1 MELYYLSIPI
11 IIGIVVG
18 GFLGVYGINLND
30 SEIVTSAKLIENG
43 SPIMGNP
50 DAKITILEW
59 GDYQCTFC
67 YKFHQNTLDTIKED
81 FIKTGKVKIIFKDF
95 PLNGPDSKLAAE
107 ASYCAQ
113 DQEKYWQYHDE
124 LYKNWGGER
133 TGWITRESLSKFAE
147 TVDLDLG
154 KFNKCLDDHKY
165 ENKVNSLYKFGKE
178 IGIGATPSFLVFN
191 DQKMIKIRGN
201 QPLEIFL
208 KTFDELRFV
217 NEMLNQ
223 YGLISEDKDKQ

>member
-1 MELYYLSIPI
+1 MKLYYLSIPI
-11 IIGIVVG
+11 IIGIIIG
-18 GFLGVYGINLND
+18 GVLSGFVIDSND
-30 SEIVTSAKLIENG
+30 SKKFTSSKLIENG

-67 YKFHQNTLDTIKED
+67 YKFHQNTLDIINED

-95 PLNGPDSKLAAE
+95 PLNGLDSKLAAE

-113 DQEKYWQYHDE
+113 DQEKYWKYHDE

-133 TGWITRESLSKFAE
+133 TGWITRESLTKFAE
-147 TVDLDLG
+147 IVDLDIE

-165 ENKVNSLYKFGKE
+165 ENKVNSLYAFGKE
-178 IGIGATPSFLVFN
+178 IGIDATPSFLVFN
-191 DQKMIKIRGN
+191 DEKIIKIRGN
-201 QPLEIFL
+201 QPLEVFL
-208 KTFDELRFV
+208 KTFDEF
-217 NEMLNQ
+217 
-223 YGLISEDKDKQ
+223 

>member
-1 MELYYLSIPI
+1 MKLYYLAIPI
-11 IIGIVVG
+11 LIGVLVG
-18 GFLGVYGINLND
+18 GVLSEFVIDSND
-30 SEIVTSAKLIENG
+30 SKKLTFSKLAENG
-43 SPIMGNP
+43 SPIMGNINAP
-50 DAKITILEW
+50 ITIVEW

-67 YKFHQNTLDTIKED
+67 YKFHQNTLDIINED

-113 DQEKYWQYHDE
+113 DQEKYWKYHDE

-133 TGWITRESLSKFAE
+133 TGWITRESLTKFAE
-147 TVDLDLG
+147 TVDLDIE

-165 ENKVNSLYKFGKE
+165 ENKVDLLYAFGKE
-178 IGIGATPSFLVFN
+178 IGIDATPSFLVFN

-201 QPLEIFL
+201 QPLEVFL
-208 KTFDELRFV
+208 KTFDEF
-217 NEMLNQ
+217 
-223 YGLISEDKDKQ
+223 